1 MLSTV
6 LFRNKLPFWEDWR
19 SSNYHHIHINI
30 SNMTFVTINEHINN
44 KNVKVSKQLFLI
56 IFLPFLYRVLFRGC
70 QVLVNLI
77 HFELPGPHLK
87 SRLYATKIKK
97 ELKRSSYLLDTKDIE
112 IMQTHVKFWPFTFWA
127 WYFRWI
133 KPSGFSFKSL
143 HVSMKRFHF
152 V

>member
-1 MLSTV
+1 
-6 LFRNKLPFWEDWR
+6 
-19 SSNYHHIHINI
+19 
-30 SNMTFVTINEHINN
+30 MTFVTINDHINN

-97 ELKRSSYLLDTKDIE
+97 ELKRSSYLLDTTGYRDNANTCKILAFYILSLVFSLD
-112 IMQTHVKFWPFTFWA
+112 
-127 WYFRWI
+127 RL

>member
-6 LFRNKLPFWEDWR
+6 LFRNNLPFWEDWR

-30 SNMTFVTINEHINN
+30 SNMTSVTINEHINN

-56 IFLPFLYRVLFRGC
+56 SFLPFLYRVLFRGC

-97 ELKRSSYLLDTKDIE
+97 ELKRSSYLLDTTGYRDNANTFKILAFYILSLVFSLD
-112 IMQTHVKFWPFTFWA
+112 QAFW
-127 WYFRWI
+127 
-133 KPSGFSFKSL
+133 
-143 HVSMKRFHF
+143 V
-152 V
+152 